1 MDIRLEV
8 EDISPVKKKL
18 KVEVPAEVAG
28 KEFNQIANDYKKHA
42 RLPGFRPGKAPLQ
55 LVKRRF
61 RKDICKDVL
70 QRLIPE
76 SYDQA
81 LREREVKPLGDLRIE
96 QLSFEEGESLS
107 YEAQVEILPEI
118 TLPEYRGLEVQVP
131 TEALT
136 EEMVEEQLEKIRQR
150 QAPLVTVSDRTT
162 AADGDYA
169 TVDLE
174 GKYLD
179 QDPDGKP
186 AEPIAEK
193 NVTLQLGG
201 EHTHKSFDQGLN
213 GMDVGEKKTFEVTY
227 EPDYPEEKL
236 AGHRVRF
243 NVVLNDIKLLDL
255 PDLDDEFARG
265 LGEFENLG
273 KLKDKIR
280 EELNHQLEQN
290 RASKL
295 RQELVQKLIDA
306 TNFEVPE
313 LLVENRID
321 DKVRDLAYDMAR
333 QGLNPTKTDVDWSSM
348 RSELRAVAEKET
360 RAGLILAKIADQE
373 GFDISPQ
380 EVSQELEGLAESTNQ
395 PIDKVRQHFQ
405 EDSRREGLVDQI
417 RRRKALDIVL
427 EGAKVP
433 EI

>member
-18 KVEVPAEVAG
+18 KVEVPADVAG
-28 KEFNQIANDYKKHA
+28 KEFNQIASDYKKHA

-61 RKDICKDVL
+61 QKDIRQDVL

-76 SYDQA
+76 SYGQA

-96 QLSFEEGESLS
+96 QLSFEEGESLL

-118 TLPEYRGLEVQVP
+118 TLPEYRGLEVRIP

-136 EEMVEEQLEKIRQR
+136 EDMVEEQLEKMRQR
-150 QAPLVTVSDRTT
+150 QAPLVAVSDRTT
-162 AADGDYA
+162 AADGDYV
-169 TVDLE
+169 TVDLKGE
-174 GKYLD
+174 YLD

-186 AEPIAEK
+186 AEPIEEED
-193 NVTLQLGG
+193 VTLQLGG
-201 EHTHKSFDQGLN
+201 EHTHKSFDQALN
-213 GMDVGEKKTFEVTY
+213 GMDVGEEKTFEVTY

-243 NVVLNDIKLLDL
+243 NVRLNDIKLLDL

-265 LGEFENLG
+265 LGEFENLD
-273 KLKDKIR
+273 KLKNKIR
-280 EELNHQLEQN
+280 EELNHQLEHN
-290 RASKL
+290 RASNL
-295 RQELVQKLIDA
+295 RQQIVQKLID
-306 TNFEVPE
+306 TTDFEVPE
-313 LLVENRID
+313 LLVENGID

-333 QGLNPTKTDVDWSSM
+333 QGLNPTKANVEWASM
-348 RSELRAVAEKET
+348 RSKLKAVAEKET
-360 RAGLILAKIADQE
+360 RAGLILAKVADQE
-373 GFDISPQ
+373 GFDVSPQ
-380 EVSQELEGLAESTNQ
+380 EISQELEGLAESTNQ

-417 RRRKALDIVL
+417 RRRKALDVVL
-427 EGAKVP
+427 AGAKVL
-433 EI
+433 EN

>member
-18 KVEVPAEVAG
+18 RVEVPAEVAG

-61 RKDICKDVL
+61 QKDIRQDVL

-76 SYDQA
+76 SYGQA
-81 LREREVKPLGDLRIE
+81 LREREVKPLGDLKIE
-96 QLSFEEGESLS
+96 QLSFEEGQSLH

-118 TLPEYRGLEVQVP
+118 ILPEYRGLEVRVP

-136 EEMVEEQLEKIRQR
+136 EEMVEEQLEKMRHR
-150 QAPLVTVSDRTT
+150 QAPLVAVSDRTT
-162 AADGDYA
+162 AADGDYV
-169 TVDLE
+169 TVDLKGE
-174 GKYLD
+174 YLD

-186 AEPIAEK
+186 AEPIEEED
-193 NVTLQLGG
+193 VTLQLGG
-201 EHTHKSFDQGLN
+201 EHTHKSFDQALS
-213 GMDVGEKKTFEVTY
+213 GMDVGQEKTFDVTY

-236 AGHRVRF
+236 AGHHVRF
-243 NVVLNDIKLLDL
+243 SVRLKAIKLLDL
-255 PDLDDEFARG
+255 PDLDDEFAHG
-265 LGEFENLG
+265 LGEFENLE

-280 EELNHQLEQN
+280 EELKHQLEHN
-290 RASKL
+290 RASNL
-295 RQELVQKLIDA
+295 RQQLVQKLIDA
-306 TNFEVPE
+306 TDFEVPE

-333 QGLNPTKTDVDWSSM
+333 QGLNPTKANVDWASM

-373 GFDISPQ
+373 GFDVSSQ
-380 EVSQELEGLAESTNQ
+380 EISQELEGLAESTNQ

-417 RRRKALDIVL
+417 QRRKALNVVL
-427 EGAKVP
+427 EDARVS
-433 EI
+433 EN

>member
-1 MDIRLEV
+1 MQKSDSTSGRLSPGSCAAAWLVVSPKVAILPWWALPRIERRELTQWDIRLEV

-201 EHTHKSFDQGLN
+201 EHTHK
-213 GMDVGEKKTFEVTY
+213 
-227 EPDYPEEKL
+227 
-236 AGHRVRF
+236 
-243 NVVLNDIKLLDL
+243 
-255 PDLDDEFARG
+255 
-265 LGEFENLG
+265 
-273 KLKDKIR
+273 
-280 EELNHQLEQN
+280 
-290 RASKL
+290 
-295 RQELVQKLIDA
+295 
-306 TNFEVPE
+306 
-313 LLVENRID
+313 
-321 DKVRDLAYDMAR
+321 
-333 QGLNPTKTDVDWSSM
+333 
-348 RSELRAVAEKET
+348 
-360 RAGLILAKIADQE
+360 
-373 GFDISPQ
+373 
-380 EVSQELEGLAESTNQ
+380 
-395 PIDKVRQHFQ
+395 
-405 EDSRREGLVDQI
+405 
-417 RRRKALDIVL
+417 IV
-427 EGAKVP
+427 
-433 EI
+433 

>member
-348 RSELRAVAEKET
+348 RSDLRAVAEKET

>member
-150 QAPLVTVSDRTT
+150 QAPLVTVSGRTT

-174 GKYLD
+174 GEYLD

-201 EHTHKSFDQGLN
+201 EHTHKSFDQALN

-280 EELNHQLEQN
+280 EELNHQLKQN

-295 RQELVQKLIDA
+295 RHELVQKLIDA
-306 TNFEVPE
+306 TDFEVPE
-313 LLVENRID
+313 FLVENRID
-321 DKVRDLAYDMAR
+321 DKVRDLAYDMAK
-333 QGLNPTKTDVDWSSM
+333 QGVNPTKTNVDWASM

-373 GFDISPQ
+373 EFGISPQ

-427 EGAKVP
+427 EGAKVS
-433 EI
+433 EN

>member
-81 LREREVKPLGDLRIE
+81 LREREVKPLGDLKIE
-96 QLSFEEGESLS
+96 HLSFEEGESLS

-162 AADGDYA
+162 AADRDYA

-174 GKYLD
+174 GEYLD

-201 EHTHKSFDQGLN
+201 EHTHKSFDQALT

-236 AGHRVRF
+236 AGHHVRF

-348 RSELRAVAEKET
+348 RSDLRAVAEKET

>member
-201 EHTHKSFDQGLN
+201 EHTHKSFDQALN

-348 RSELRAVAEKET
+348 RSDLRAVAEKET

>member
-162 AADGDYA
+162 AADRDYA

-174 GKYLD
+174 GEYLD

-201 EHTHKSFDQGLN
+201 EHTHKSFDQALN

-236 AGHRVRF
+236 AGHHVRF

-348 RSELRAVAEKET
+348 RSDLRAVAEKET

>member
-162 AADGDYA
+162 AADRDYA

-174 GKYLD
+174 GEYLD

-201 EHTHKSFDQGLN
+201 EHTHKSFDQALN

-236 AGHRVRF
+236 AGHHVRF

-348 RSELRAVAEKET
+348 RSDLRAVAEKET

-417 RRRKALDIVL
+417 RRRKALNIVL

>member
-333 QGLNPTKTDVDWSSM
+333 QRLNPTKTDVDWSSM
-348 RSELRAVAEKET
+348 RSDLRAVAEKET

>member
-174 GKYLD
+174 GEYLD

-201 EHTHKSFDQGLN
+201 EHTHKSFDQALN

-348 RSELRAVAEKET
+348 RSDLRAVAEKET